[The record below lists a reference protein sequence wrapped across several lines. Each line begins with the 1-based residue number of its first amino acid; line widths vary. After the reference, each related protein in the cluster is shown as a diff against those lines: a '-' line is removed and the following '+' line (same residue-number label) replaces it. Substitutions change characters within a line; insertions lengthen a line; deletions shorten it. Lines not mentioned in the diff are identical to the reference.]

1 MKRIVFDTNVLVS
14 AALRQHS
21 TPALVF
27 TFAVRQCQLLV
38 SLPTLSELRMVLERP
53 KFDRF
58 VAFGQR
64 RRFYD
69 ALASVSVIIP
79 INRTITLCR
88 DPNDNKF
95 LELAASG
102 AADFLVTGDSDLL
115 TLHPF
120 EDIDILTPAQFSI
133 TVMNKQ

>member
-1 MKRIVFDTNVLVS
+1 
-14 AALRQHS
+14 
-21 TPALVF
+21 
-27 TFAVRQCQLLV
+27 
-38 SLPTLSELRMVLERP
+38 MVLERP